1 MKMNLLFRLAFM
13 QGMSWNC
20 CLCSMAQ
27 APSATALGKDLP
39 LTFARA
45 EDLLMKNDADMRR
58 MDYAI
63 EAQKG
68 ALQQSKLWDNP
79 ELMVMYGV
87 NNPSAHRY
95 LALSKGGEVDVQVSQ
110 AISIGG

>member
-13 QGMSWNC
+13 QGMSWTC

-79 ELMVMYGV
+79 ELTVMYGV
-87 NNPSAHRY
+87 NNPSAHR
-95 LALSKGGEVDVQVSQ
+95 
-110 AISIGG
+110 